1 MELSF
6 ELLWEKFLVWLEG
19 ILPNVVGAI
28 LIFVVGWWLSNVI
41 IRLMKRAMLRVRTEV
56 GIITFICSLANAAIK
71 IIISITAL
79 AQLGV
84 EVGSIIAAIGAAGVT
99 VGLALKE
106 NMANVASGAQ
116 IIFTKPFT
124 VGDYLLLDNVEGVV
138 ERIEIMFTT
147 LRTFDNKEIVIPNS
161 KVTVSTITNYT
172 AMKTRRLDLHYSISY
187 NDDLA
192 KVKAVLGELVE
203 KNPLVEKAPEPLVAV
218 EEHKDSCIQML
229 VRVWCKT
236 DDYWPLYY
244 QMQEEVKL
252 AFDRAGIHIPFPQ
265 MDVHVDWPVDKL
277 QKSV

>member
-203 KNPLVEKAPEPLVAV
+203 KNPLVEKTPEPLVAV
-218 EEHKDSCIQML
+218 EEGYPYTIL
-229 VRVWCKT
+229 V
-236 DDYWPLYY
+236 
-244 QMQEEVKL
+244 
-252 AFDRAGIHIPFPQ
+252 
-265 MDVHVDWPVDKL
+265 
-277 QKSV
+277 

>member
-147 LRTFDNKEIVIPNS
+147 LRTFDNKVIVIPNS

-203 KNPLVEKAPEPLVAV
+203 KNPLVEKTPEPLVAV

-265 MDVHVDWPVDKL
+265 MDVHVDRPVDKL

>member
-1 MELSF
+1 M
-6 ELLWEKFLVWLEG
+6 
-19 ILPNVVGAI
+19 
-28 LIFVVGWWLSNVI
+28 
-41 IRLMKRAMLRVRTEV
+41 
-56 GIITFICSLANAAIK
+56 ANAAIK

-203 KNPLVEKAPEPLVAV
+203 KNPLVEKTPEPLVAV

-265 MDVHVDWPVDKL
+265 MDVHVDRPVDKL